1 MQSQSIIPDLI
12 IITIWKKSRIKLKKN
27 KNFDYYKALKN
38 NTDLAGRN
46 PFKYID
52 IYLNRPVAAL
62 IVRAVYNTKITPN
75 MITLFSGFVGILS
88 AFFFSG
94 GEYIYFI
101 IGGVFAQLSSIIDG
115 ADGMLARAKN
125 MTSPYGTFL
134 DLFFDRIVDFSISI
148 GVAYGAAKYFKDPD
162 LLLLGVLAA
171 GLLLLQINIFYLSR
185 SYMKKNKTGETG
197 EMRALQM
204 WGILI
209 FSCLNRLDLL
219 IYTGLAFTIIINIVH
234 IIHFIR
240 LGRNKDILLIWRPDK
255 SEKSKAG

>member
-1 MQSQSIIPDLI
+1 M
-12 IITIWKKSRIKLKKN
+12 IWTRSRNKLKIN

-38 NTDLAGRN
+38 NTTSIKGN
-46 PFKYID
+46 PLKFVD

-62 IVRAVYNTKITPN
+62 IVHAVFNTRITPN
-75 MITLFSGFVGILS
+75 MITWFSGFIGLLG
-88 AFFFSG
+88 AFFFSR
-94 GEYIYFI
+94 GEYSYFI
-101 IGGVFAQLSSIIDG
+101 LGGVFAQLSSILDG

-125 MTSPYGTFL
+125 QTTSYGTYL

-185 SYMKKNKTGETG
+185 SYMKNNKTGETG

-204 WGILI
+204 WGVLI
-209 FSCLNRLDLL
+209 FASLNRLDLL
-219 IYTGLAFTIIINIVH
+219 IYTGLVFTITISIIH
-234 IIHFIR
+234 SIHFIR
-240 LGRNKDILLIWRPDK
+240 LGWKKDDLLSGESEKAKK
-255 SEKSKAG
+255 SEAGK